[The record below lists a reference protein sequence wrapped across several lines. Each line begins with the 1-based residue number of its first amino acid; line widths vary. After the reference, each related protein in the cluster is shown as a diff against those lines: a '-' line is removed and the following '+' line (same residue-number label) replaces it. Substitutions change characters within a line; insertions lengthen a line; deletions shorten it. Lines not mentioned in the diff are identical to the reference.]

1 MKGATSLG
9 YKILSC
15 TSEDPGHPVQSIQA
29 SSIRSTGW
37 QSAPSPHY
45 PVEIVID
52 LTHVVELDTIQF
64 VSHQFKIASR
74 VDLYIASSDQTFR
87 ALGSF
92 QFSDNTHTNF
102 CARELKS
109 VSLNGIRAQYIRIS
123 ISGCHV
129 NSNNLHNQ
137 VGLVSLNIV
146 GKGGLLKSQ
155 VVPAAAVAKGGDGT
169 DLLEDL
175 ERQKKEAVMRE
186 DFKTAQAL
194 KQQIDRLRKSY
205 DQVMQ
210 LQRQK
215 NEAVQHE
222 DYATAQMLKNEIDV
236 ILGNPGRGQPLSQ
249 TLAPGR
255 EQMVP
260 TEQSQMS
267 MSMALPEE
275 MMKQSRRR
283 EQEQVSASP
292 KRVGRK
298 RETVP
303 ADERPIHPAKGALD
317 ERPIHPAKG
326 ALDDRPIRQAK
337 AAADER
343 PIHLAKGAADERPIH
358 PAKDAGDDRPI
369 QQSRDDAKFKSPK
382 RVQRAPPGPSELQTE
397 ADELSAANKQ
407 EAGVLVELFGE
418 GPVAKF
424 FSKAWNL
431 KVEGINELAEM
442 IKGLKGNKVDAYY
455 RYCYIMKHRLKE
467 THKAVFQAAIEG
479 VKNVGDAIKLSP
491 ADLGRCINQLIGQ
504 VIPKVGC
511 AQQPLSDIACQFLLW
526 LAEKGQYDIVIPIL
540 TNPVKNQSQYKI
552 ALAQL
557 KTLRKVIFAKGKLSA
572 IPGLSLASVMGLAVP
587 CLESPKAEVRKA
599 ATKLVITLEFICG
612 STIYQYLD
620 KLPKRV
626 KVAIT
631 DAIKASKEGGIS
643 DD

>member
-9 YKILSC
+9 YKIVSC
-15 TSEDPGHPVQSIQA
+15 TSEDPSHPVQSIQV
-29 SSIRSTGW
+29 SSIRSSGW

-45 PVEIVID
+45 PIDIVID
-52 LTHVVELDTIQF
+52 MTHVVELDTLQF

-74 VDLYIASSDQTFR
+74 VDLYIASSDQTFH

-92 QFSDNTHTNF
+92 QFTDNTHTNF
-102 CARELKS
+102 SARELKS
-109 VSLNGIRAQYIRIS
+109 VSLNGIRAQYVKIS

-129 NSNNLHNQ
+129 NSSNLHNQ

-155 VVPAAAVAKGGDGT
+155 VVPTSVIAKANGAPAGESG

-205 DQVMQ
+205 DQVME

-215 NEAVQHE
+215 NAAVQNE
-222 DYATAQMLKNEIDV
+222 DYTTAQMLKNEIDAL
-236 ILGNPGRGQPLSQ
+236 LGNPVRSEQPLPRGKPQ
-249 TLAPGR
+249 IPPP
-255 EQMVP
+255 EP
-260 TEQSQMS
+260 TPMS
-267 MSMALPEE
+267 MPMPHPEE
-275 MMKQSRRR
+275 EPIKPAKRRR
-283 EQEQVSASP
+283 EPPPPAPEPEPEPEPIVEEP
-292 KRVGRK
+292 RRPRK
-298 RETVP
+298 RKEEAP
-303 ADERPIHPAKGALD
+303 PRRDPPPIPDERPIHPARASG
-317 ERPIHPAKG
+317 G
-326 ALDDRPIRQAK
+326 
-337 AAADER
+337 
-343 PIHLAKGAADERPIH
+343 
-358 PAKDAGDDRPI
+358 
-369 QQSRDDAKFKSPK
+369 DDAKFQSPK
-382 RVQRAPPGPSELQTE
+382 RAQRAPPGASELQTE
-397 ADELSAANKQ
+397 ADELSASNRQ
-407 EAGVLVELFGE
+407 EAGILIELFGE
-418 GPVAKF
+418 KPVANF

-431 KVEGINELAEM
+431 KVQGINELAEL

-455 RYCYIMKHRLKE
+455 RYCSIMKHRLKE

-479 VKNVGDAIKLSP
+479 VKNVGDSVKMSQ
-491 ADLGRCINQLIGQ
+491 ADLGRCINQLMSQ

-526 LAEKGQYDIVIPIL
+526 LGEKGQYDIIIPIL

-557 KTLRKVIFAKGKLSA
+557 KTLRKVIFVKGKLSA
-572 IPGLSLASVMGLAVP
+572 IPGLNLASVMALAVP

-599 ATKLVITLEFICG
+599 ATKLIITLEFMCG

-626 KVAIT
+626 KASIT
-631 DAIKASKEGGIS
+631 EAIKASKQGGVS